1 MYVIKEE
8 DSIKKFDGF
17 KFEKNEERYERKV
30 RYGVYFGSSTNPF
43 EMEKNGHIEVSF
55 VGNARDCNH
64 FGDGLEPFLKEALVL
79 YDRKVMNN
87 NGIVHN
93 DYEPF
98 GCLDCLPMVPDE
110 NDFSKK

>member
-8 DSIKKFDGF
+8 DGIKKFDGF
-17 KFEKNEERYERKV
+17 KFKQDEERYERKA
-30 RYGVYFGSSTNPF
+30 RYGIYFGSSNSPF
-43 EMEKNGHIEVSF
+43 EMEKHGHIEVSF
-55 VGNARDCNH
+55 IGNAHDCNH
-64 FGDGLEPFLKEALVL
+64 FGEGLEPFLKEALVL

-98 GCLDCLPMVPDE
+98 GDSKKMPMVPDDS
-110 NDFSKK
+110 DFIK

>member
-17 KFEKNEERYERKV
+17 KFEKNEEHYERKV
-30 RYGVYFGSSTNPF
+30 RYGIYFGSSTNPF
-43 EMEKNGHIEVSF
+43 EMEKHGHIEVSF
-55 VGNARDCNH
+55 VGSARDCNH
-64 FGDGLEPFLKEALVL
+64 FGDGLEPFLKEALVQ

-87 NGIVHN
+87 SGNTHN

-98 GCLDCLPMVPDE
+98 GCLDSLPMVPGE
-110 NDFSKK
+110 NDFKEK